1 MADVH
6 AVIFDIDG
14 TLLESAAV
22 DDALYRDAVRQVL
35 GDVQL
40 RASIHAYDYVTD
52 AGIFAQ
58 ILKDNAI
65 QAEKDA
71 QVKIK
76 DHFVNA
82 LRCHV
87 ERNGPF
93 AQIPGASDLLQSLR
107 ESTSHAVAIATG
119 GWRESAE
126 FKLQSAGLD
135 YTDFPL
141 ATANDHYERTAIM
154 EIALSQLGQQFESI
168 TYYGDGPWDREACVA
183 LDWRFIP
190 VGPELGGIDSYF
202 GHRLASHSLR
212 PMVVSDMD
220 AIFHVRTSVIDNHM
234 DDDELRAIGI
244 TREWVAEHLESGEL
258 AGWCAVAGEEV
269 AGFALVTEVTREINA
284 LFVLPDWSGFGI
296 GNDLLQ
302 AAVQHLRERAPAPV
316 RLRTDPNSPAYD
328 FYLRRGWRDTGV
340 SSDKDEPDGDRFL
353 ELE

>member
-1 MADVH
+1 MH

-14 TLLESAAV
+14 TLLQSAAV
-22 DDALYRDAVRQVL
+22 DDILYREAVRRVL

-40 RASIHAYDYVTD
+40 RPSIHAYDYVTD

-65 QAEKDA
+65 QADKDA

-76 DHFVNA
+76 QHFVTA
-82 LRCHV
+82 LRHHV
-87 ERNGPF
+87 DHNGPF
-93 AQIPGASDLLQSLR
+93 VEVPGASRLLQSLR
-107 ESTSHAVAIATG
+107 ESGAHAVAIATG

-135 YTDFPL
+135 YSGFPL

-154 EIALSQLGQQFESI
+154 EIALSKLGQKFESI
-168 TYYGDGPWDREACVA
+168 TYYGDGPWDREACAA

-212 PMVVSDMD
+212 PMAVSDMD
-220 AIFHVRTSVIDNHM
+220 AIFRVRTSVIDNHL
-234 DDDELRAIGI
+234 DEDELRAIGI
-244 TREWVAEHLESGEL
+244 TREWVAEQLESGDL
-258 AGWCAVAGEEV
+258 VGWCAVAGEDV
-269 AGFALVTEVTREINA
+269 VGFSLATEATREINA
-284 LFVLPDWSGFGI
+284 LFVMPDKSGFGI

-302 AAVQHLRERAPAPV
+302 VAVQHLRDLGPGPV
-316 RLRTDPNSPAYD
+316 RLRTNPKSPAYN
-328 FYLRRGWRDTGV
+328 FYLRRGWRDTGAGREQ
-340 SSDKDEPDGDRFL
+340 DGLDGDRFL